1 MTAKAISALTPEVTG
16 GVWASI
22 EGCRWL
28 ALSKGHFFRLRDFY
42 AAAQLFFD
50 VLESFVTALP
60 RKSLLD
66 EKNVPS
72 KAPANDNLLRLP
84 TLLLR
89 F

>member
-50 VLESFVTALP
+50 VLESFVTAQYSTG
-60 RKSLLD
+60 SLQS
-66 EKNVPS
+66 ESCKPFSVH
-72 KAPANDNLLRLP
+72 
-84 TLLLR
+84 T
-89 F
+89 